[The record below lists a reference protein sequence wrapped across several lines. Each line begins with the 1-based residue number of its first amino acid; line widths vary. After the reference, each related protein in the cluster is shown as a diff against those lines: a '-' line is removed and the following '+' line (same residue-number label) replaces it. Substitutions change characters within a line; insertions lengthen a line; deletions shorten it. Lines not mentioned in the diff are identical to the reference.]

1 MSLQVTTLKDL
12 GAPHQFLYQRFPN
25 WKDDRKTYMIPPVFT
40 PKTIQLALKG
50 PIHYT
55 DRGEL
60 GESVVYKRLEELG
73 KAKKIGMF
81 VVHGFHLRNVVK
93 WNEKCTPDYQVPSV
107 HSGTTNEF
115 DFIIFHHALG
125 VIAIEV
131 KNEER
136 NPKIASAKRQLKTSH
151 DFIQEFAN
159 PDKKEETKKEETK
172 KKETKK
178 EETEKEET
186 KKEETKK
193 EETKKEETEKEET
206 KKEETEKEETKKEET
221 KKKETKKEET
231 MKEETKKE
239 ETEKKE
245 TKKEETEKKE
255 TKKEETEK
263 KETEKEETKKE
274 ETKKKETEKEE
285 TEKEETKKEET
296 KKEETKKEETKKKET
311 KKKETKKEETEKE
324 ETEKEETKKEETE
337 ILPHKKVLALPSI
350 KKLTFDRKN
359 FKSLQDD
366 TETLLLFEEDLENLE
381 SFEQWWRETFE
392 RTTVNKMAAQTEM
405 AYEQALSY
413 TLMVRHLGPVT
424 DSDYIA
430 DLSLTLDN
438 FRHLEE
444 GFRSY
449 PRVLEKQFPNFWS
462 WCWDVLD
469 KMDTGFDFGDE
480 AVGPALKAA
489 FLKKHGLNSKKLE
502 SDKGIKLLDNILKHS
517 KYVWGE
523 ASVLDAML
531 AGGFAKKYL
540 LFVKNT
546 VVFFSAI
553 RQLRPVMTQWKAT
566 DQSTKLERFPFLKMA
581 SVEDYNKLDRHL
593 SRFKFLEGNE
603 PTELDK
609 ELFES
614 LTCELRVKYSQLPIV
629 MTTEQLAVFEGPMKQ
644 VIIGAPGSGKTEL
657 LKFKALELESE
668 MKACGITKKILYILG
683 NGSPDPK
690 RRPFLSYQIKR
701 FFRKSTLVEVMTI
714 LLEEENPELLKE
726 AEAKLR
732 EMMASGKYGHVFID
746 EYWIG
751 SKPHEQE
758 IILELVAR
766 IPGYVWISSVFD
778 YDQSTKKYE
787 VRTKPLID
795 AVEKEGGVVS
805 RITQVQRATNT
816 IINLERDYSAFYQ
829 GRSHPYG
836 TKEILGHSLE
846 GLPITWATADS
857 VDGMYNEC
865 LEFVSSSLNDPITQT
880 SILKTKK
887 LVLNPADILIVNFA
901 VRTMESLSV
910 TPSLEAR
917 LKSAKIPFWSFGES
931 PELFM
936 NCDEG
941 KVTLLNSPTRE
952 DSTHLDGVEWPVVV
966 VILPSGVLL
975 NTAEL
980 APNAE
985 RLRNYDTYISCF
997 RTQVKL
1003 VVISDKWTDEKMFLN
1018 DIKLKLK

>member
-1 MSLQVTTLKDL
+1 MALVNDL
-12 GAPHQFLYQRFPN
+12 GAPDQYLYKRFHN

-40 PKTIQLALKG
+40 PKTVQLALKG
-50 PIHYT
+50 PVRYS
-55 DRGEL
+55 DRGDP
-60 GESVVYKRLEELG
+60 GESIVYKRLEELG
-73 KAKKIGMF
+73 KAKKISMF
-81 VVHGFHLRNVVK
+81 VVHGFHLKDVLN
-93 WNEKCTPDYQVPSV
+93 WNRECTLDYKFPSV
-107 HSGTTNEF
+107 HSGATNEF
-115 DFIIFHHALG
+115 DFTIFNHALG

-131 KNEER
+131 KNNR
-136 NPKIASAKRQLKTSH
+136 NIQNNKIYDAEKHLETSH
-151 DFIQEFAN
+151 DFIQKLAN
-159 PDKKEETKKEETK
+159 FN
-172 KKETKK
+172 
-178 EETEKEET
+178 
-186 KKEETKK
+186 
-193 EETKKEETEKEET
+193 
-206 KKEETEKEETKKEET
+206 
-221 KKKETKKEET
+221 
-231 MKEETKKE
+231 MS
-239 ETEKKE
+239 
-245 TKKEETEKKE
+245 
-255 TKKEETEK
+255 
-263 KETEKEETKKE
+263 
-274 ETKKKETEKEE
+274 
-285 TEKEETKKEET
+285 
-296 KKEETKKEETKKKET
+296 
-311 KKKETKKEETEKE
+311 
-324 ETEKEETKKEETE
+324 TE
-337 ILPHKKVLALPSI
+337 ITISLPHRKIIAVPST
-350 KKLTFDRKN
+350 KKLTFDRKA
-359 FKSLQDD
+359 FESLQDD
-366 TETLLLFEEDLENLE
+366 TLLLFEEDLENLE
-381 SFEQWWRETFE
+381 SFEQWWREAFE
-392 RTTVNKMAAQTEM
+392 STIVDKMAPLTETT
-405 AYEQALSY
+405 YEQALSY

-424 DSDYIA
+424 DSDYIT
-430 DLSLTLDN
+430 DLSPTLDN
-438 FRHLEE
+438 FRHLEQ

-449 PRVLEKQFPNFWS
+449 PRILEKEFPNFWS
-462 WCWDVLD
+462 WCWDVLN
-469 KMDTGFDFGDE
+469 KMDAGFDFGDE

-489 FLKKHGLNSKKLE
+489 FLKRHGLNSQQLE
-502 SDKGIKLLDNILKHS
+502 SDKGINLLDNILKHS
-517 KYVWGE
+517 KYVWGV
-523 ASVLDAML
+523 ASVLDVML

-540 LFVKNT
+540 LFVKHII
-546 VVFFSAI
+546 VFSNAI
-553 RQLRPVMTQWKAT
+553 RQVQTKLTQSKST
-566 DQSTKLERFPFLKMA
+566 DQSTKLKRFPFLKLA

-629 MTTEQLAVFEGPMKQ
+629 MTTDQLAVFEGPMKQ
-644 VIIGAPGSGKTEL
+644 VIIGAPGTGKTEL

-668 MKACGITKKILYILG
+668 MKVCNITEKILYIVA

-690 RRPFLSYQIKR
+690 KRPFLSYEIER
-701 FFRKSTLVEVMTI
+701 FFKKSKSTLVEVMTI

-726 AEAKLR
+726 TEVKLR
-732 EMMASGKYGHVFID
+732 EMMESGEYGHVFID

-805 RITQVQRATNT
+805 RITQVKRATNT
-816 IINLERDYSAFYQ
+816 IINLERNYSAFYQ

-846 GLPITWATADS
+846 GLPIMWATADS
-857 VDGMYNEC
+857 VDGMYDEC
-865 LEFVSSSLNDPITQT
+865 LMFVSSTLKDPIAQT
-880 SILKTKK
+880 FKTKQ
-887 LVLNPADILIVNFA
+887 LTLNPADILIVNFA

-917 LKSAKIPFWSFGES
+917 LKSANIPIWSFGES

-966 VILPSGVLL
+966 IILPSGVLV

>member
-1 MSLQVTTLKDL
+1 MTTLKDL
-12 GAPHQFLYQRFPN
+12 GAPHRFLYQRFPN

-131 KNEER
+131 KNEEQ

-159 PDKKEETKKEETK
+159 PDKKEEPKKEETK

-178 EETEKEET
+178 KET

-193 EETKKEETEKEET
+193 EETK
-206 KKEETEKEETKKEET
+206 
-221 KKKETKKEET
+221 
-231 MKEETKKE
+231 
-239 ETEKKE
+239 
-245 TKKEETEKKE
+245 
-255 TKKEETEK
+255 
-263 KETEKEETKKE
+263 
-274 ETKKKETEKEE
+274 
-285 TEKEETKKEET
+285 KEETKKEET

-311 KKKETKKEETEKE
+311 KKEETEKKETEKEETAKEETKKEETKKEETKKEETKKEETKKKETKKEETKKKETKKEETKKKETKKEETKKEETKKEETKKEETEKE
-324 ETEKEETKKEETE
+324 ETEKEETKKEETKKEETKKKETKKEETKKEETKKEETEKEETEKEETEKEETKKEETEKEETEKEETEKEETEKEETKKEETKKEETEKEETEKEETE

-381 SFEQWWRETFE
+381 SLEKWWRETFE
-392 RTTVNKMAAQTEM
+392 STTVEKMAAQTEV

-430 DLSLTLDN
+430 DLSLTLDT

-462 WCWDVLD
+462 WCWDVLN
-469 KMDTGFDFGDE
+469 KMDAGFDFGNE
-480 AVGPALKAA
+480 AEGPALKAA

-502 SDKGIKLLDNILKHS
+502 SDEGIKLLDNILKQS
-517 KYVWGE
+517 KYVWG
-523 ASVLDAML
+523 AVSVLDAML
-531 AGGFAKKYL
+531 AGRFAKKYL
-540 LFVKNT
+540 LFVKNI
-546 VVFFSAI
+546 VVFFNAI

-566 DQSTKLERFPFLKMA
+566 DQSTKLERFPFLKLA

-593 SRFKFLEGNE
+593 SRFKFMEGVE

-609 ELFES
+609 EIIES
-614 LTCELRVKYSQLPIV
+614 LTCELRVKYSRLPIV

-657 LKFKALELESE
+657 LKFKALKLESE
-668 MKACGITKKILYILG
+668 MKVCNITKKVLYILG
-683 NGSPDPK
+683 NGSPNPK
-690 RRPFLSYQIKR
+690 KCPFLSYRTER
-701 FFRKSTLVEVMTI
+701 FFKKSKSTLVEVMTI
-714 LLEEENPELLKE
+714 LLEEKNPELLKE
-726 AEAKLR
+726 TEEKLR
-732 EMMASGKYGHVFID
+732 EMMASGEYGHVFID

-758 IILELVAR
+758 IIVELVSK

-787 VRTKPLID
+787 EHTKPLID

-816 IINLERDYSAFYQ
+816 IINLERNYSAIYQ

-846 GLPITWATADS
+846 GLPIMWATAGS
-857 VDGMYNEC
+857 IDGMYNEC
-865 LEFVSSSLNDPITQT
+865 LEFVSSTLNDPITQT

-917 LKSAKIPFWSFGES
+917 LKSAKIPF
-931 PELFM
+931 
-936 NCDEG
+936 
-941 KVTLLNSPTRE
+941 
-952 DSTHLDGVEWPVVV
+952 
-966 VILPSGVLL
+966 
-975 NTAEL
+975 
-980 APNAE
+980 
-985 RLRNYDTYISCF
+985 
-997 RTQVKL
+997 
-1003 VVISDKWTDEKMFLN
+1003 
-1018 DIKLKLK
+1018 